1 MSKALFAALLA
12 AGLIA
17 APLPALTQ
25 PAAAPTTQPTAPEKK
40 QAKTKKPPTPG
51 QLAARER
58 LKKYAAE
65 WKEAK
70 AAGKIEKG
78 MKWTKYWSAC
88 NKRLKAAD

>member
-17 APLPALTQ
+17 APLPLLTQTAAAQTTQ
-25 PAAAPTTQPTAPEKK
+25 PAAPEKK
-40 QAKTKKPPTPG
+40 QAKPKKPPSAG
-51 QLAARER
+51 LLAARER
-58 LKKYAAE
+58 QKKCGAE

-78 MKWTKYWSAC
+78 MKWPKFWSAC
-88 NKRLKAAD
+88 NKRLKAAG

>member
-1 MSKALFAALLA
+1 MSKALFAAVLA

-17 APLPALTQ
+17 APLPTDAA
-25 PAAAPTTQPTAPEKK
+25 AAAPTTQPAAPEKK

-58 LKKYAAE
+58 LKKCGAE

-78 MKWTKYWSAC
+78 MKWPKYWSAC
-88 NKRLKAAD
+88 NKRLKAAG

>member
-17 APLPALTQ
+17 APLAALTQ
-25 PAAAPTTQPTAPEKK
+25 TATAQTTCAPDKK
-40 QAKTKKPPTPG
+40 QAKTKKPPTAG

-58 LKKYAAE
+58 IKKCAAE

-70 AAGKIEKG
+70 AAGKVE
-78 MKWTKYWSAC
+78 TE
-88 NKRLKAAD
+88 